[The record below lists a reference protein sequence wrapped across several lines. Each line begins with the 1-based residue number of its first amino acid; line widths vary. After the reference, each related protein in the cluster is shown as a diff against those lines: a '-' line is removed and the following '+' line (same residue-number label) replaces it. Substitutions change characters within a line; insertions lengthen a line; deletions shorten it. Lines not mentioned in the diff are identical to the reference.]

1 MSRRRQPACE
11 SPLCRCAPVTSHDA
25 ATSRCRARPR
35 RLFLP
40 SIPPVFPTHTMDS
53 PAFVA
58 ASPSVASA
66 TGRRG
71 CATCACRPVAVPAAR
86 PRMAADP
93 VEADAPP
100 SPAAAPRQAPPP
112 RDAAARQ
119 AARERRRKAPK
130 PVSNATWAN
139 NFLSLVG
146 FKGAGSI
153 PGWDLRPVSLREA
166 AADAGAST
174 CTYCK
179 GTGRTQ
185 CTFCMGLT
193 ATGADGKEI
202 PCPGCAGETTVTCST
217 CFGSTKQIELKG
229 QWWKTRI
236 DTLYK

>member
-1 MSRRRQPACE
+1 ME
-11 SPLCRCAPVTSHDA
+11 
-25 ATSRCRARPR
+25 
-35 RLFLP
+35 
-40 SIPPVFPTHTMDS
+40 S

-58 ASPSVASA
+58 ASPSVACA
-66 TGRRG
+66 RGRRAVG
-71 CATCACRPVAVPAAR
+71 VRSCRPVAFGAP

-93 VEADAPP
+93 ADADTA
-100 SPAAAPRQAPPP
+100 AAAPKQKPAP
-112 RDAAARQ
+112 RDAASRA
-119 AARERRRKAPK
+119 AARERRRNAPK

-166 AADAGAST
+166 AADAEAST

-179 GTGRTQ
+179 GSGRTQ
-185 CTFCMGLT
+185 CTFCMGLI
-193 ATGADGKEI
+193 ATGPDGKTI
-202 PCPGCAGETTVTCST
+202 PCPGCGGETTMTCST

-229 QWWKTRI
+229 QWWKTGI